1 MSVWWMES
9 SYDHF
14 KNWKKTW
21 PSKVSQRL
29 MGLLLEPGQT
39 GKKIGLQLTS
49 RSPVMM
55 ENKIKEKV
63 VMFSSIISHF
73 PHLWATGLQEISGS
87 YIMGSNF

>member
-1 MSVWWMES
+1 
-9 SYDHF
+9 
-14 KNWKKTW
+14 
-21 PSKVSQRL
+21 

-39 GKKIGLQLTS
+39 G
-49 RSPVMM
+49 
-55 ENKIKEKV
+55 KIKEKV